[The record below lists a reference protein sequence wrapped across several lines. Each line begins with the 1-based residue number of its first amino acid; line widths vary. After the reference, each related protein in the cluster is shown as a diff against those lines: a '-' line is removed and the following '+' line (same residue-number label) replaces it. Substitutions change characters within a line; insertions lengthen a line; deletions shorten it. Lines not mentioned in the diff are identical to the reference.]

1 MEPEMPRTKRVIQI
15 AALATGVIG
24 AAVASTSD
32 TAFGQQARRIAHR
45 LARDARYAAASM
57 PGLVY
62 RLSGRHPDPEV
73 SDDILVDR
81 IRSSIGPVE
90 KRLDLPH
97 IHVMVDD
104 HVAIIHGEVGGDDDV
119 RTLEHAIMN
128 VSGVRGVESH
138 LHVGL
143 VPGDTR
149 PSEGNASNE

>member
-1 MEPEMPRTKRVIQI
+1 MATTKRVLQM
-15 AALATGVIG
+15 AGLATGVVS

-32 TAFGQQARRIAHR
+32 TEIGKQMRRLAHR
-45 LARDARYAAASM
+45 LVRDVRYLAGSL
-57 PGLVY
+57 PGIAY
-62 RLSGRHPDPEV
+62 RLSGRHPDPNV

-97 IHVMVDD
+97 IHVMVED
-104 HVAIIHGEVGGDDDV
+104 HVAIIHGEVDDDSDV
-119 RTLEHAIMN
+119 RELEHAIMN

-143 VPGDTR
+143 VAGDTR
-149 PSEGNASNE
+149 PSEGTTSQP

>member
-1 MEPEMPRTKRVIQI
+1 MATTKRVVQV
-15 AALATGVIG
+15 AALATGVVG

-32 TAFGQQARRIAHR
+32 TTFGRTARRIAHR
-45 LARDARYAAASM
+45 LARDARYAAGCV

-62 RLSGRHPDPEV
+62 RLTGRHPDPNV

-90 KRLDLPH
+90 KHLDIPH
-97 IHVMVDD
+97 IHVMVED
-104 HVAIIHGEVGGDDDV
+104 HVAILHGEVTDDDDI
-119 RTLEHAIMN
+119 RALEHAVMN

-143 VPGDTR
+143 VSGDTR
-149 PSEGNASNE
+149 PSEGATANT